1 MIDCQRIA
9 DYFGVVYEGDSDAQT
24 EKMVKDHLE
33 SCPAC
38 REDFKWYGVTV
49 QALANLEQVAP
60 PNDFLRRV
68 NERIDQNPSP
78 FQSILSQIKNLL
90 NSIPTAPV
98 PVGAASLAF
107 VTVLCFF
114 VYNYATPEVSR
125 LEKTAFEAKS
135 PAQTAPVEVVSLP
148 AQPQVVASAP
158 FAPQAAPF
166 SRAYVPYDGTGRLR
180 SSSVAWRFP
189 TVADQIGADN
199 LTVESPQIELA
210 LQTLRD
216 ILPGIQGKLIDE
228 QFKGSLGE
236 TLVGVIIPSNRYG
249 DLTSALVNHGAVEV
263 GARSQESDSPAPSKV
278 DSRNVRLYIRFTQ
291 APK

>member
-1 MIDCQRIA
+1 M
-9 DYFGVVYEGDSDAQT
+9 
-24 EKMVKDHLE
+24 
-33 SCPAC
+33 
-38 REDFKWYGVTV
+38 
-49 QALANLEQVAP
+49 ANLEQIAP

-68 NERIDQNPSP
+68 NERIDQNPSH

-107 VTVLCFF
+107 VTVMGFL
-114 VYNYATPEVSR
+114 VYNYAPTEVSQFG
-125 LEKTAFEAKS
+125 TAGFTTKS
-135 PAQTAPVEVVSLP
+135 SAQPSPVEVVSMP

-166 SRAYVPYDGTGRLR
+166 SHSFVPYDGAGRFG

-189 TVADQIGADN
+189 TVADEIGADN
-199 LTVESPQIELA
+199 LTVESPHIDLA
-210 LQTLRD
+210 LKTLKD
-216 ILPGIQGKLIDE
+216 ILPNIQGKLIDE
-228 QFKGSLGE
+228 QVQRGPLGE

-249 DLTSALVNHGAVEV
+249 DLASALVNHGAVEV
-263 GARSQESDSPAPSKV
+263 GARSLESDSPAPARV

>member
-49 QALANLEQVAP
+49 QALANLEQIAP

-107 VTVLCFF
+107 VSVLCFF
-114 VYNYATPEVSR
+114 VYNYATPEVGQ
-125 LEKTAFEAKS
+125 LGKTAVEAKS
-135 PAQTAPVEVVSLP
+135 SAQTAPVEVVSLP
-148 AQPQVVASAP
+148 AQTQVVASAP

-166 SRAYVPYDGTGRLR
+166 SRAYVPYDGAGRLR

-199 LTVESPQIELA
+199 LTVESPQIDLA
-210 LQTLRD
+210 LKTLKD

-263 GARSQESDSPAPSKV
+263 GARSLESDSPAPAKV

>member
-1 MIDCQRIA
+1 MDCQRIA

-24 EKMVKDHLE
+24 QKMVKDHLE

-49 QALANLEQVAP
+49 QALANLEQIAP

-68 NERIDQNPSP
+68 NERIDQNPSH

-107 VTVLCFF
+107 VTVMGFL
-114 VYNYATPEVSR
+114 VYNYAPTEVSQFG
-125 LEKTAFEAKS
+125 TAGFTTKS
-135 PAQTAPVEVVSLP
+135 SAQPSPVEVVSMP

-158 FAPQAAPF
+158 FAPQVAPF
-166 SRAYVPYDGTGRLR
+166 SRAFVPYDGAGRFG

-189 TVADQIGADN
+189 TTADEIGADN
-199 LTVESPQIELA
+199 LTVESPHIDLA
-210 LQTLRD
+210 LKTLKD
-216 ILPGIQGKLIDE
+216 ILPNIQGKLIDE
-228 QFKGSLGE
+228 QFKGPLGE

-249 DLTSALVNHGAVEV
+249 DLASALVNHGAVEV
-263 GARSQESDSPAPSKV
+263 GARSLESDSPAPARV

>member
-1 MIDCQRIA
+1 MDCQRIA

-33 SCPAC
+33 SCRAC

-49 QALANLEQVAP
+49 QALANLEQIAP

-68 NERIDQNPSP
+68 NERIDQNPSL
-78 FQSILSQIKNLL
+78 FQSILAQIKNLL

-107 VTVLCFF
+107 VTVLSFL
-114 VYNYATPEVSR
+114 VYNYSPTEVSQFG
-125 LEKTAFEAKS
+125 KAGFTAQS
-135 PAQTAPVEVVSLP
+135 PVQTAPVEVVSMP

-158 FAPQAAPF
+158 FAPQFAPF
-166 SRAYVPYDGTGRLR
+166 SRAFVPYDGAGRFA

-189 TVADQIGADN
+189 TVADEIGADN
-199 LTVESPQIELA
+199 LTVESPHIDLA
-210 LQTLRD
+210 LKSLKD

-228 QFKGSLGE
+228 QFKGPFGE

-249 DLTSALVNHGAVEV
+249 DLASALVNHGAVEV
-263 GARSQESDSPAPSKV
+263 GARSQDSDSPAPAKV

>member
-107 VTVLCFF
+107 VSVLCFF
-114 VYNYATPEVSR
+114 VYNYSIPEVDK
-125 LEKTAFEAKS
+125 LGNTAFEAKS
-135 PAQTAPVEVVSLP
+135 TAQTAPVEVVSLP
-148 AQPQVVASAP
+148 AQTQVVASAP

-166 SRAYVPYDGTGRLR
+166 SRAYVPYDGAGRLR

-199 LTVESPQIELA
+199 LTVESPQIDLA
-210 LQTLRD
+210 LKTLKD

-228 QFKGSLGE
+228 QFKGALGE

-263 GARSQESDSPAPSKV
+263 GARSQESDSPAPAKV